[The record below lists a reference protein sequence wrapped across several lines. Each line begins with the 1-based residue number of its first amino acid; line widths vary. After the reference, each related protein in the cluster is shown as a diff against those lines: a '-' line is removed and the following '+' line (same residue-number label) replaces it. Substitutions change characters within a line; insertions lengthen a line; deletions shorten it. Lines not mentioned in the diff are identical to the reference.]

1 MARDPLDA
9 LRLSLMQ
16 DVLPV
21 GLAAVDRVR
30 RGGPQELIAAF
41 AAEGTDD
48 PLNQLRQEGEA
59 AASAVREQLDRVS
72 PGLGNPVLKVEV
84 HDVPPDPQPAAAPF
98 VDQAAD
104 PAVAPGPERPDQAE
118 LQRHLAAIEH
128 RLQELER
135 RLCPDPAAP

>member
-41 AAEGTDD
+41 ASEGNED
-48 PLNQLRQEGEA
+48 PLAQLRQEGEEA
-59 AASAVREQLDRVS
+59 ATAVRDQLDRVS

-84 HDVPPDPQPAAAPF
+84 HDVPPEPVTVGQPQPLEQPL
-98 VDQAAD
+98 Q
-104 PAVAPGPERPDQAE
+104 PDQTE
-118 LQRHLAAIEH
+118 LQRHLAAIDA

-135 RLCPDPAAP
+135 RLCPDPVAP

>member
-41 AAEGTDD
+41 ASEGNED
-48 PLNQLRQEGEA
+48 PLAQLRQEGEEA
-59 AASAVREQLDRVS
+59 ATAVRDQLDRVS
-72 PGLGNPVLKVEV
+72 PGLGNPVLKVVV
-84 HDVPPDPQPAAAPF
+84 HDVAPEP
-98 VDQAAD
+98 VATDQVAAD
-104 PAVAPGPERPDQAE
+104 QPEQPDQAE
-118 LQRHLAAIEH
+118 LQRHLAAMEA

-135 RLCPDPAAP
+135 RLCPGPAAP